1 MSTDE
6 LYYQAID
13 LLKELIET
21 PSISREENNA
31 ANVLEQYLKNIYP
44 YKNQIF
50 RKGNNVWAVS
60 PHFDKKR
67 PTLLLNSHIDTVK
80 PVSGWEKEPYT
91 ATETDDRSSDWVV
104 TMLEHH

>member
-31 ANVLEQYLKNIYP
+31 ANVLEHLSLQKSNF
-44 YKNQIF
+44 QE
-50 RKGNNVWAVS
+50 R
-60 PHFDKKR
+60 
-67 PTLLLNSHIDTVK
+67 
-80 PVSGWEKEPYT
+80 E
-91 ATETDDRSSDWVV
+91 
-104 TMLEHH
+104 